1 MTTLETTSD
10 KDIERYVIARMRQL
24 NPELTFAEFPAYSEV
39 DYVATDQAASVQ
51 GFYEIK
57 SRKPSMNDL
66 TQRHPEGVLLK
77 RRKYEACS
85 TLEAVFRVPA
95 WIVFAFGNG
104 RDTLAAA
111 RPHLLPTRPSIL
123 TGRRDRGLATDEEP
137 VVLINWHELEVW
149 S

>member
-1 MTTLETTSD
+1 MTTLETAFD
-10 KDIERYVIARMRQL
+10 KDIERYVTARLRQL
-24 NPELTFAEFPAYSEV
+24 HMDWTLSEFPMYSEV
-39 DYVATDQAASVQ
+39 DYVVTVDAGVR
-51 GFYEIK
+51 GLLEIK
-57 SRKPSMNDL
+57 SRKPTMSEL
-66 TQRHPEGVLLK
+66 QQRHPEGVLLK

-85 TLEAVFRVPA
+85 TLETLFNVPA
-95 WIVFAFGNG
+95 WILFAFGNG

-137 VVLINWHELEVW
+137 VVLINWNELEMW